1 MTILRMKTND
11 RMSQIVV
18 HGTTVY
24 LAGQVAQDSP
34 GASIEEQT
42 QSILNQIDLL
52 LSEAGTD
59 KNKILS
65 ATIWLNS
72 MTDFDAMN
80 SVWDKWVPSGHAP
93 CRACVESPK
102 LAAGHFNVEIGIIA
116 AK

>member
-1 MTILRMKTND
+1 MTILRMKTNE

-18 HGTTVY
+18 HGNTVY

-34 GASIEEQT
+34 GASIEAQT
-42 QSILNQIDLL
+42 QSILNQIDSL

-59 KNKILS
+59 KNNILS

-72 MTDFDAMN
+72 MADFNAMN
-80 SVWDKWVPSGHAP
+80 SVWDSWVPNGQAP

-102 LAAGHFNVEIGIIA
+102 LAVDHFNVEIGIIA

>member
-1 MTILRMKTND
+1 MTILRMKTNE

-18 HGTTVY
+18 HGNTVY

-42 QSILNQIDLL
+42 QSILNQIDSL

-72 MTDFDAMN
+72 MSDFDAMN
-80 SVWDKWVPSGHAP
+80 SVWDKWVPGQEAP
-93 CRACVESPK
+93 CRACIESPK
-102 LAAGHFNVEIGIIA
+102 LAADHFNVEISIIA

>member
-1 MTILRMKTND
+1 MAILRKKTNN

-18 HGTTVY
+18 HGNTVY

-34 GASIEEQT
+34 GTSVEEQT
-42 QSILNQIDLL
+42 QSILNQIDSL
-52 LSEAGTD
+52 LSEAGT
-59 KNKILS
+59 NKDNMLS

-72 MTDFDAMN
+72 MADFDAMN
-80 SVWDKWVPSGHAP
+80 SVWDKWVPSGKAP

-102 LAAGHFNVEIGIIA
+102 LAADHFNVEIGIIA